1 LRRRERGDAA
11 EKQLEEGEREQ
22 DEEEEEEEEEEDEER
37 SPAET
42 GNA

>member
-22 DEEEEEEEEEEDEER
+22 DEEEEEEEEEDEER